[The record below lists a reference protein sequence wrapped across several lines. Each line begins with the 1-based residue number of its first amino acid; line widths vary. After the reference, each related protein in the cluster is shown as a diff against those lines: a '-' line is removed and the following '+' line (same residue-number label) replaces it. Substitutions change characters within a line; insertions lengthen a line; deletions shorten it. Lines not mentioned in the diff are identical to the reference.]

1 MLNTNCL
8 NPQSD
13 KKKKKEAKTTRKN
26 NILLGKKTLFHQLIS
41 MSLSSNNMLST
52 SINPA
57 TYPKTA

>member
-1 MLNTNCL
+1 L

-13 KKKKKEAKTTRKN
+13 KKKKKKAKTTRKN

-52 SINPA
+52 SINPP

>member
-1 MLNTNCL
+1 MLNTTCL

-13 KKKKKEAKTTRKN
+13 KKKKRSKNSKEKQHSFRQ
-26 NILLGKKTLFHQLIS
+26 KTLFHQLIS

-52 SINPA
+52 SINIA